1 MRETP
6 KGTSRPLDHTGDVA
20 LEVRAEHLNGLF
32 AAAARG
38 LLGILFAR
46 PPSAATDGTV
56 QEDTTLTLT
65 ASSLEELLVA
75 WLDEVLFLVQTRAR
89 VPADLDVVVRE
100 EGGAWRLEARLGVAP
115 LDAQAQEWQGEVKAT
130 THHGLHVEHRQ
141 GGWRAEV
148 VFDV

>member
-1 MRETP
+1 MREKTP

-38 LLGILFAR
+38 LLDVLFAR
-46 PPSAATDGTV
+46 PPDAAHG
-56 QEDTTLTLT
+56 DTTLTMT
-65 ASSLEELLVA
+65 AGSPEELLVA
-75 WLDEVLFLVQTRAR
+75 WLDEVLFLVQTRAT
-89 VPADLDVVVRE
+89 VPTDLDVVVRE
-100 EGGAWRLEARLGVAP
+100 EGGAWRLEARLAVAP
-115 LDAQAQEWQGEVKAT
+115 LDARAQEWQGEVKAT

-141 GGWRAEV
+141 GAWRAEV